1 MDKAVSAQTEV
12 DMKETIIAIIVTAT
26 FAATLTAAIRHGQQ
40 VADLEHAVA
49 VLERELRHNQ
59 VMLDD
64 AHRYYPLLERR
75 VLQIETDYTAREV
88 IWMMQDI
95 FADCANVE
103 VY

>member
-1 MDKAVSAQTEV
+1 MR
-12 DMKETIIAIIVTAT
+12 ETIIAIIVTVT

-40 VADLEHAVA
+40 VADLEHAVT

-64 AHRYYPLLERR
+64 MHRIVPHLERR
-75 VLQIETDYTAREV
+75 VAKVDTDMTAREV
-88 IWMMQDI
+88 LWHLQEAIG
-95 FADCANVE
+95 DCPNVE